1 MSRNRGHRHSF
12 WTWLTVV
19 YFVGGVG
26 GIIFMATTDSELAAN
41 IGVYWAAV
49 FIGLGLVS
57 LGSDNLDKTWG
68 RIVRAVGWVCL
79 ATILAVISLTNN
91 PAITG

>member
-1 MSRNRGHRHSF
+1 MSRKRSF

-26 GIIFMATTDSELAAN
+26 GIIFKASKDSQLAADV
-41 IGVYWAAV
+41 GVYWAV
-49 FIGLGLVS
+49 IFVGLGLVS
-57 LGSDNLDKTWG
+57 LGSDNLGKQWG
-68 RIVRAVGWVCL
+68 RIVRAVGWVWL
-79 ATILAVISLTNN
+79 ALILGMISLSNN